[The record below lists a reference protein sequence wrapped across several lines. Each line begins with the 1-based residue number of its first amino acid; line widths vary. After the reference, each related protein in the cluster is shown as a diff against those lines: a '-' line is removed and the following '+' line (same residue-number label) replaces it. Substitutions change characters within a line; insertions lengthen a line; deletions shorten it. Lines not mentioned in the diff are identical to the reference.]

1 MEKFSFLTSYYK
13 PKPGGLCKR
22 YFRAINA
29 LLDRGHT
36 VHYISTEPFP
46 ISHCNL
52 FFHKIPYKF
61 NTSGFLF
68 WVYFTINTVAYS
80 IIITNK
86 YSINKFLSFHYY
98 YTLLFKPATNL
109 FKKESHLFIRAD
121 SITNNRILNK
131 SKLLI
136 YFEKLLEGLSIHNS
150 FIYPVSKTL
159 EKNIINRHKIL
170 KPLYSQVLYNEI
182 KAPCYQSK
190 VLSNTIR
197 FCFVGILEPRKQPLM
212 LIDIFNTLQKENC
225 ILNIYGK
232 GPLESLVKLSIKNT
246 KIIFHGW
253 VNSNNIWLN
262 NDILL
267 HPSLHEGCPNSVLE
281 AISNNTLVIASD
293 IEEHREI
300 LPKEQLIPNQSFF
313 WKKVI
318 LQLTNNRL
326 NISQQT
332 KKSSFLNFDWEYTI
346 SSILTE
352 NQNV

>member
-22 YFRAINA
+22 YFRAISA

-46 ISHCNL
+46 ISHSNL
-52 FFHKIPYKF
+52 FFHKIPYKL

-68 WVYFTINTVAYS
+68 WIYFTIITVVYS

-86 YSINKFLSFHYY
+86 HSIDKFFSFHYY
-98 YTLLFKPATNL
+98 YTLLFKLATNL

-150 FIYPVSKTL
+150 FIYPVSITL

-182 KAPCYQSK
+182 KTPYSHSK
-190 VLSNTIR
+190 VPSDTLR

-212 LIDIFNTLQKENC
+212 LVDIFNTLQKKNC

-232 GPLESLVKLSIKNT
+232 GPLEDLIKSSIKNN
-246 KIIFHGW
+246 KIIYKGW
-253 VNSNNIWLN
+253 VRSDRIWIN

-300 LPKEQLIPNQSFF
+300 IPREQLILNQKDS
-313 WKKVI
+313 WTKII
-318 LQLTNNRL
+318 LQLTKNRL
-326 NISQQT
+326 DNSQQE
-332 KKSSFLNFDWEYTI
+332 KKSSFLCFNWEHAI
-346 SSILTE
+346 CSILTE